1 MYSVHL
7 ILQED
12 EGSENEKDNEKGTCK
27 LLYFFVVLLLLFFFA
42 LQTLSFKSHTT
53 LLQIFQ
59 VKNPGEEK
67 RLLSMMLI
75 WLRNMQVT
83 NFSYM
88 FLIFERQK

>member
-1 MYSVHL
+1 MKRTMKKVHAK
-7 ILQED
+7 
-12 EGSENEKDNEKGTCK
+12 NNTF
-27 LLYFFVVLLLLFFFA
+27 LYYCRFFFA
-42 LQTLSFKSHTT
+42 LQTLSFKSFST

-59 VKNPGEEK
+59 VRNPGEEK

>member
-1 MYSVHL
+1 MQII
-7 ILQED
+7 ILFC
-12 EGSENEKDNEKGTCK
+12 SI
-27 LLYFFVVLLLLFFFA
+27 VAIIFFA
-42 LQTLSFKSHTT
+42 LQTLPFKSYTT

-59 VKNPGEEK
+59 VRNPGEEK

>member
-1 MYSVHL
+1 MQII
-7 ILQED
+7 ILFC
-12 EGSENEKDNEKGTCK
+12 SI
-27 LLYFFVVLLLLFFFA
+27 VVVIFFA
-42 LQTLSFKSHTT
+42 LQTLSFKSHKT

>member
-1 MYSVHL
+1 MQ
-7 ILQED
+7 II
-12 EGSENEKDNEKGTCK
+12 K
-27 LLYFFVVLLLLFFFA
+27 LFCSIVVVIFFA

-88 FLIFERQK
+88 FLIFEWQK